1 MQVFCFFKGLFGP
14 LVVKYKIKGRHQ
26 LMALLVESPGNIWYH
41 ITRDK
46 EWCVCLFIHL
56 CLVCQSSDFPPQQD
70 IVIRIMLITLFK
82 PNHFSDSPASASHV
96 MGLKACAACA
106 TMLSLGALFR
116 VQCTGIKCVTQE
128 VLVDTLYSLRLTT
141 VVSRL
146 KNI

>member
-1 MQVFCFFKGLFGP
+1 M
-14 LVVKYKIKGRHQ
+14 
-26 LMALLVESPGNIWYH
+26 
-41 ITRDK
+41 
-46 EWCVCLFIHL
+46 
-56 CLVCQSSDFPPQQD
+56 CQSSDFPPQQD

-96 MGLKACAACA
+96 MGLKACA

-116 VQCTGIKCVTQE
+116 VQCTGIKCVTQGA
-128 VLVDTLYSLRLTT
+128 LVDTLYSLQLTT